1 MASTQK
7 AKIPVG
13 FVIAGKYRVTGELG
27 RGGMAAVYEAE
38 NVDIGKRVA
47 IKVLAQELTSSTI
60 VVERFLREARAVAAI
75 RSPFICDVY
84 DSGKLEDGRPFLV
97 LELLEGESLYERM
110 VRVGQIDLETT
121 VAVMAQACRG
131 LVKAH
136 AAGIVHRDLKPEN
149 IFVTKD
155 EEGRLLAK
163 ILDFGLAKF
172 YQPVEDGAEQARLTR
187 DGAVFGTPAYM
198 SPEQVRGQGA
208 VDARADLWALGCITY
223 ECVTGRTVWSTDQ
236 GVAMTFAQIAQG
248 NLPDPLSFRPDLPES
263 FRLWFRR
270 ALDKDIANRFQG
282 PKEFADELI
291 IATEFN
297 AAPNAR
303 SSEASQ
309 DIFFL
314 TRPGSEAAILP
325 NSQRSTNAQ
334 ESSPTAGDPV
344 KPPAGSPEPLPSR
357 ISADKQSSG
366 GAGRSLLLVGVLGAL
381 TAGGY
386 FAYRKY
392 VPQPPDTAASGSADP
407 NASAAPS
414 APSSALSAAVAPLP
428 HDTGLPFRPL
438 IAEAQAM
445 LAKGDLDGARAK
457 MKAAV
462 ELGAHHM
469 PQTLLQH
476 LDAIKAGGKNE
487 PLCKV
492 TGIGRPRSY
501 DLMEEKV
508 KAVAATRPTVAVNP
522 SGTVMVWTEMADG
535 TEHTYAVALDEA
547 LRAKTKPFNVTPE
560 AQLVQRPELYA
571 AGDRFLLV
579 YWDTKGEP
587 GVYARYLDQDGRI
600 ASSASKI
607 AVAAGGA
614 ASPTVSV
621 MPESKLLF
629 TWTEPTDKNTEDF
642 YARMFTSSFEPASEK
657 VRLTAFKPSPVGR
670 ARVRFPVGAVDGDSL
685 RLAYRFE
692 RDPERVVQHI
702 RVPFKAL
709 TEGGVKAD
717 NMTSN
722 TPDRIAGAL
731 EVVSPAKTRAE
742 NPSMACS
749 PNDCFVVWHEESRDG
764 VWAAPIPIGTATPL
778 YKREVVNN
786 LGRNPGVGVD
796 AKGQYQLFWFER
808 TKLMTSRL
816 DRDGVREPSV
826 VGRMTTADRP
836 EPSVSPGLVPNQWYV
851 AWNDFEGG
859 HPEAFVAR
867 VDCK

>member
-13 FVIAGKYRVTGELG
+13 FVIASKYRVTGELG

-84 DSGKLEDGRPFLV
+84 DSGRLDDGRPFLV

-121 VAVMAQACRG
+121 VGVMAQACRG

-155 EEGRLLAK
+155 EEGRTLAK

-172 YQPVEDGAEQARLTR
+172 YQPVEEGAEQARLTR

-248 NLPDPLSFRPDLPES
+248 NVPDPLTFRPDLPES
-263 FRLWFRR
+263 FRAWFKRS
-270 ALDKDIANRFQG
+270 LDKDINNRFQG
-282 PKEFADELI
+282 PKEFADELMA
-291 IATEFN
+291 ATDFSPGG
-297 AAPNAR
+297 AASR
-303 SSEASQ
+303 GSEASQ

-325 NSQRSTNAQ
+325 NSQRNSNAQ
-334 ESSPTAGDPV
+334 ETAAAVAPKLPPPPQSSQ
-344 KPPAGSPEPLPSR
+344 PSR
-357 ISADKQSSG
+357 LSTQQAAPSG
-366 GAGRSLLLVGVLGAL
+366 GTGRSLLLVGLLGAL

-386 FAYRKY
+386 FAYRTY
-392 VPQPPDTAASGSADP
+392 NPSPPAAASNSADP
-407 NASAAPS
+407 NASASTSAAAMAPTAS
-414 APSSALSAAVAPLP
+414 VSALA

-438 IAEAQAM
+438 VAGAQAM
-445 LAKGDLDGARAK
+445 LAKGDFEGARGK
-457 MKAAV
+457 LKEAV
-462 ELGAHHM
+462 DLGAHYM

-476 LDAIKAGGKNE
+476 LDTVKAGTKHE
-487 PLCKV
+487 PLCKL
-492 TGIGRPRSY
+492 TGLGRPRSY

-508 KAVAATRPTVAVNP
+508 KAIAASRPTIAV
-522 SGTVMVWTEMADG
+522 SAAGTVMVWTEMADG
-535 TEHTYAVALDEA
+535 NEHTYAVALDEA
-547 LRAKTKPFNVTPE
+547 LRAKTKPFDVTPE
-560 AQLVQRPELYA
+560 AQLVQRPEIYA
-571 AGDRFLLV
+571 SGDRFLLI
-579 YWDTKGEP
+579 YWDTRGEP
-587 GVYARYLDQDGRI
+587 GVYARYLDKDGRI
-600 ASSASKI
+600 DSSATKI
-607 AVAAGGA
+607 AMAAGGA
-614 ASPTVSV
+614 ASPTVSL
-621 MPESKLLF
+621 MPDQKMLF

-642 YARMFTSSFEPASEK
+642 YARIFSPSFEPAGDK

-670 ARVRFPVGAVDGDSL
+670 ARVRFPVGAIDGDSL
-685 RLAYRFE
+685 RLAYRME
-692 RDPERVVQHI
+692 RDPDRVVQHI
-702 RVPFKAL
+702 RVPFTAL
-709 TEGGVKAD
+709 TEGGVKSD
-717 NMTSN
+717 GMTSN

-731 EVVSPAKTRAE
+731 EVVSPAKMRAD
-742 NPSMACS
+742 NPSMSCS
-749 PNDCFVVWHEESRDG
+749 PNDCFIVWHEENRDG
-764 VWAAPIPIGTATPL
+764 VWAAPVPIGTPVPL

-786 LGRNPGVGVD
+786 LGRNPTVAVD
-796 AKGQYQLFWFER
+796 SKAQFQVFWFER
-808 TKLMTSRL
+808 SKLMTSRL

-836 EPSVSPGLVPNQWYV
+836 EPSVSPGLVPGQWFV
-851 AWNDFEGG
+851 AWSDFEGG